1 MQIKVNQVEST
12 ENEFKVFVDSFNKG
26 QELAKS
32 IWGDK

>member
-12 ENEFKVFVDSFNKG
+12 ENEFKIFIDSFKTG

-32 IWGDK
+32 IWGDN